1 MLSVY
6 IGQESCP
13 SLSMQ
18 SYNTAAKFILQFL
31 LYLIVEFS
39 FPFLFSSS
47 ICELCVNIPSFT
59 MLRNE
64 GYFKHILMGHVIF
77 TLQFVPNADFPL
89 GRKMTVVAYHQENC
103 RVTHMFVHF
112 FLLFMW
118 LLNKYLW
125 DINST
130 THFSRHLGFTHGSWI
145 PTLQSLYSRAVLVR
159 CWCILGTHGHISKL
173 PRL

>member
-39 FPFLFSSS
+39 FHFLFSCL
-47 ICELCVNIPSFT
+47 ICELCVNIPSFI

-118 LLNKYLW
+118 LLNKYE
-125 DINST
+125 ISIVP
-130 THFSRHLGFTHGSWI
+130 HIF
-145 PTLQSLYSRAVLVR
+145 
-159 CWCILGTHGHISKL
+159 LGTWDSPMAAEFILCRAYILVQWLSDVGAY
-173 PRL
+173 